1 MPFLRQKKP
10 SIHPSVHPESPG
22 HLDVVCFLLHLG
34 ASINIATKDVAS
46 TPLHLAATGGHVE
59 MVRVM
64 LANGAEI
71 LGVEKFIY
79 TSKNSQTKSNSSQ
92 CEQ

>member
-1 MPFLRQKKP
+1 M
-10 SIHPSVHPESPG
+10 
-22 HLDVVCFLLHLG
+22 CFLLHLG

-46 TPLHLAATGGHVE
+46 TPLHLAATSGHVE

-71 LGVEKFIY
+71 LGTQKERKRL
-79 TSKNSQTKSNSSQ
+79 QP
-92 CEQ
+92 EQLSH

>member
-1 MPFLRQKKP
+1 MLFLNKK
-10 SIHPSVHPESPG
+10 SIPILLSG

-64 LANGAEI
+64 LANGAET
-71 LGVEKFIY
+71 LGVENIY